1 METKWIALDGWQTET
16 DGGLEK
22 EQLEGQV
29 SKLKEHPGIVQAAR
43 ILQKGGLVAFPTETV
58 YGLGANGLDSEA
70 AGRIYAAKGR
80 PSDNPLIL
88 HIASMEELPGIVR
101 EIPETAKKL
110 AKRFWPGPLTM
121 IFPKAD
127 CVPDG
132 TTGGL
137 ATVAVRMPKH
147 PIALA
152 LIACAGLPI
161 AAPSANRSGR
171 PSTTTAWHVR
181 EDMDGQIDCIID
193 GGAVGVGLESTIVDV
208 TGEKPMMLRPGY
220 ITKEMLEEAVG
231 EVLLDPVITATQP
244 DPTIKPKAPGMKYRH
259 YAPKAEMLLCEGR
272 EQEVAAYINTQTER
286 SQKEGKRVGVLATEQ
301 TRAAYRADVVL
312 SVGSREKEESIARHL
327 FQVLREFDEAGV
339 DVIYS
344 ECFEEGP
351 LGMAIMNRL
360 RKAAGY
366 RVIEVEEGEV

>member
-1 METKWIALDGWQTET
+1 METKWIALDGWQTEM

-29 SKLKEHPGIVQAAR
+29 SKLKEHPGIVQAAK

-171 PSTTTAWHVR
+171 PSTTTAWHVK

-193 GGAVGVGLESTIVDV
+193 GGEVGVGLESTIVDV

-231 EVLLDPVITATQP
+231 EVFLDPVITATQP

-259 YAPKAEMLLCEGR
+259 YAPKAELVVVDGR
-272 EQEVAAYINTQTER
+272 IEAVVDEINR
-286 SQKEGKRVGVLATEQ
+286 LAK
-301 TRAAYRADVVL
+301 
-312 SVGSREKEESIARHL
+312 EKEEAGSKVGIIGTQETVGRYKAGNIKCIGTRTDESTIASHL
-327 FQVLREFDEAGV
+327 YGILREFDSDGAEF
-339 DVIYS
+339 IYS
-344 ECFEEGP
+344 EAFAAEGI
-351 LGMAIMNRL
+351 GSAVMNRL
-360 RKAAGY
+360 LKAAGH
-366 RVIEVEEGEV
+366 RVMHV